1 MKLRWLWI
9 YTRISGRV
17 SRKDT
22 KWSSFITFFLCT
34 QSYTIRMILFV
45 VKSCYLKNIDRLTC
59 YKSIL
64 NFIACIFHAHWSSKC
79 QVEWLNTI
87 FRDGSKNAKVFAIF
101 DFQMNFSGLMAG
113 FSFTFD
119 PISRQEF
126 DLSLQPI
133 PRRCHHFVGAGDKC
147 FILSST
153 RV

>member
-1 MKLRWLWI
+1 M
-9 YTRISGRV
+9 V
-17 SRKDT
+17 E
-22 KWSSFITFFLCT
+22 FHHFF
-34 QSYTIRMILFV
+34 SVHTIIHNSNDLIRGQIVLL
-45 VKSCYLKNIDRLTC
+45 LKNIDRLTC

-101 DFQMNFSGLMAG
+101 DFQMNFSGGLMAG